1 MRVESTTLLFLQS
14 LVILSA
20 LSARLLPAS
29 ENNPSL
35 ALLLV
40 ELEALTARF
49 YAQLTLV
56 QPQHLPNQSLQ
67 ANAVNTNHDQL
78 LTGAATF
85 AHNSFGYD
93 QGDHQDQFQFWT
105 QITDAADGT
114 TSHATQPLNDH
125 IDQNWDYDVTSF
137 MQQIDVANLSSSTA
151 VVPNME
157 GVDSSSGSYPNDPR
171 NDLVDWNAFNNHI
184 GSGLQGNNDSS
195 SSTTGFSAPAAP
207 VAALV
212 TAPNH
217 LHICTHCGEAFTR
230 RSDRDRHARKYDP
243 NATQFSCSAQHC
255 TRSFSRK
262 DKLLDH
268 RRRMRH

>member
-1 MRVESTTLLFLQS
+1 MRVVAKTQILLFLDA
-14 LVILSA
+14 LSA
-20 LSARLLPAS
+20 LSAQLLPAS

-93 QGDHQDQFQFWT
+93 QGDHQDQFWT
-105 QITDAADGT
+105 QTTGAADGT

-125 IDQNWDYDVTSF
+125 IDQNRDHDVTSF
-137 MQQIDVANLSSSTA
+137 MQQIDVANLGSSTA

-157 GVDSSSGSYPNDPR
+157 GVDSSNGSYPNHPW
-171 NDLVDWNAFNNHI
+171 NDLFDWNAFNNHI

-195 SSTTGFSAPAAP
+195 SSNTGFSAPAAP

-212 TAPNH
+212 TAPNR
-217 LHICTHCGEAFTR
+217 LHICTNCGEAFTR
-230 RSDRDRHARKYDP
+230 RSDRDRHARKHDP
-243 NATQFSCSAQHC
+243 NATQFPCSAQHC
-255 TRSFSRK
+255 TRSFPRK